1 MKGLQITDSEIC
13 QRRKLTSDYAVGHP
27 YPSVLHP
34 KIQPTADWNIYLI
47 PGSSKSKTWICHV
60 PATIYIAFAL
70 Y

>member
-34 KIQPTADWNIYLI
+34 KIQPTAD
-47 PGSSKSKTWICHV
+47 
-60 PATIYIAFAL
+60 
-70 Y
+70 